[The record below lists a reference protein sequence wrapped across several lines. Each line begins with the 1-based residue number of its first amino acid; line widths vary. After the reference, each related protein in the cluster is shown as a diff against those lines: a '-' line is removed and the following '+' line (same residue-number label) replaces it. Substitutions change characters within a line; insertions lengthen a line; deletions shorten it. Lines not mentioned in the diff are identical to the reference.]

1 MKNLFERHRDR
12 LTSEERDRIWAVVR
26 NGLSRGTGRR
36 SVPAGTTPRHGRS
49 RSDWSGLRLFPVS
62 WRMLAVPPSGRVP
75 RWGGGLSL
83 GAAIRALAI
92 GALAVVALLLVV
104 TRPWERRGTSAP
116 VEPVSTQVI
125 DTTGG
130 AKVAELIP
138 PQRQGMD
145 GAHAD
150 SGFADRAVNP
160 AEGEPRAG
168 RQEEPDRIIVGHPET
183 GAMAARTSPS
193 VRQDGPAAAPVSRS
207 AAASSP
213 SEGFPPSIGVAQR
226 DARTASTGEGV
237 QTNSAAAG
245 SSSRSAAVTPTE
257 TAPSPAAER
266 QITERLPPG
275 PSASPGPA
283 ESLAAG
289 SGERSATDLMAMQQ
303 RALRQ
308 AEEAPAVT
316 PERAT
321 PVLAGHGPG
330 TISGRVTD
338 EKDKPLAYANVVMV
352 GTSWGAFTKSDGIFK
367 IVNVPPGTYVLRTT
381 MVGYED
387 QSVSEVRL
395 LAGSTVTVNFKIK
408 EKPTTIREVEITAA
422 RERIKTKSAQ
432 TGYTL
437 NSDQAADVPPSDV
450 TNLIA
455 LKAGVVA
462 SAGGLHI
469 RGGRAGEAGYEVDGV
484 PLSNP
489 RAGAV
494 AEPGPRVGVSYGW
507 GISAAK
513 APDGTPRVPTTGGT
527 TLPNDEVYDSMFFE
541 HYGVNP
547 FIPTDEDPLSTFAV
561 DVDAASYTVMRR
573 YLEGGHLP
581 DKEAVRVEEFV
592 NFFKQG
598 YPRFDD
604 TDFRIFIE
612 GAPSP
617 FGKGYQLLRVGIKAR
632 EISADNRKQANL
644 VFVID
649 TSGSMDR
656 EDRLELVKRS
666 LRVLVDELRP
676 SDRIGIVVYG
686 SNGRVLLEPISL
698 GPSPSDDGH
707 SPPWRDG
714 WKNPP
719 QIEEAPSA
727 VRERILRA
735 IDNLYPDG
743 STNAEEGLLLGY
755 EMAGRMYRGDAIN
768 RVILCSD
775 GVANV
780 GQTGPE
786 SILNRVR
793 GEAAKGIQIT
803 TIGFG
808 MGNYNDVLMEQLA
821 DKGDGNYYYVDD
833 LAEANRVLSENLTST
848 LQTIARDAKVQVEF
862 DPSRVLRYRL
872 LGFENRDVADRDFRN
887 DKVDAGE
894 IGAGHEVTALYEVK
908 LAEGADRGRIATV
921 RFRYAR
927 PELQR
932 GGAPI
937 VREIEQG
944 FDVPGLFI
952 SFRDASPHFR
962 LDAAVA
968 EFAEILRHS
977 FWAKE
982 SRIADVVPVARAAA
996 DDLPGDDA
1004 VREFVWLV
1012 ERAVDLS
1019 DKLSPEEQRDVQ
1031 GR

>member
-1 MKNLFERHRDR
+1 
-12 LTSEERDRIWAVVR
+12 
-26 NGLSRGTGRR
+26 
-36 SVPAGTTPRHGRS
+36 
-49 RSDWSGLRLFPVS
+49 
-62 WRMLAVPPSGRVP
+62 
-75 RWGGGLSL
+75 
-83 GAAIRALAI
+83 
-92 GALAVVALLLVV
+92 
-104 TRPWERRGTSAP
+104 
-116 VEPVSTQVI
+116 
-125 DTTGG
+125 
-130 AKVAELIP
+130 
-138 PQRQGMD
+138 
-145 GAHAD
+145 
-150 SGFADRAVNP
+150 
-160 AEGEPRAG
+160 
-168 RQEEPDRIIVGHPET
+168 
-183 GAMAARTSPS
+183 
-193 VRQDGPAAAPVSRS
+193 
-207 AAASSP
+207 
-213 SEGFPPSIGVAQR
+213 
-226 DARTASTGEGV
+226 
-237 QTNSAAAG
+237 
-245 SSSRSAAVTPTE
+245 
-257 TAPSPAAER
+257 
-266 QITERLPPG
+266 
-275 PSASPGPA
+275 
-283 ESLAAG
+283 
-289 SGERSATDLMAMQQ
+289 MQQ

-308 AEEAPAVT
+308 SGDAPALT

-321 PVLAGHGPG
+321 AVFTRHGPG

-338 EKDKPLAYANVVMV
+338 EKDKPLAYANVTVV
-352 GTSWGAFTKSDGIFK
+352 GTSWGAFTKDDGSFK
-367 IVNVPPGTYVLRTT
+367 IVNVPPGRYTVRAT
-381 MVGYED
+381 MIGYEQ
-387 QSVSEVRL
+387 QSVPDV
-395 LAGSTVTVNFKIK
+395 TVTAWSTATVSFKIK
-408 EKPTTIREVEITAA
+408 EKPTTLSEVEIVAT
-422 RERIKTKSAQ
+422 RERIKTKSTQ
-432 TGYTL
+432 TGYTIT
-437 NSDQAADVPPSDV
+437 SDEAANLPVKDI

-455 LKAGVVA
+455 LKAGVIA
-462 SAGGLHI
+462 RADGLHI
-469 RGGRAGEAGYEVDGV
+469 RGGRAGQTQYQVDGV
-484 PLSNP
+484 PVPDSRVGSVPAPDPWGGNAS
-489 RAGAV
+489 R
-494 AEPGPRVGVSYGW
+494 GPRMGV
-507 GISAAK
+507 AQ

-592 NFFKQG
+592 NFFKQD

-617 FGKGYQLLRVGIKAR
+617 FGKGYQLLRIGIKAR
-632 EISADNRKQANL
+632 EISAHDRKQANL

-649 TSGSMDR
+649 VSGSMAR

-686 SNGRVLLEPISL
+686 DNGRVLLEPTSL
-698 GPSPSDDGH
+698 GPDRRDDDDA
-707 SPPWRDG
+707 PAQRDG

-719 QIEEAPSA
+719 RNDEAPGA
-727 VRERILRA
+727 GRERILRA
-735 IDNLYPDG
+735 IDNLHPDG

-755 EMAGRMYRGDAIN
+755 DMAGRTYRGGAIN

-780 GQTGPE
+780 GQTGSE

-833 LAEANRVLSENLTST
+833 LAEANRVLAENLTGT

-894 IGAGHEVTALYEVK
+894 IGAGHEVTALYEIK

-927 PELQR
+927 PEPQS
-932 GGAPI
+932 GGAPS

-944 FDVPGLFI
+944 LDVAGLLV
-952 SFRDASPHFR
+952 SFRDASPRFR
-962 LDAAVA
+962 LDAAAA

-977 FWAKE
+977 FWARE

-996 DDLPGDDA
+996 DDLPGDEA
-1004 VREFVWLV
+1004 VREFVRLV
-1012 ERAVDLS
+1012 EKAVDLS
-1019 DKLSPEEQRDVQ
+1019 DKLSPEEQRGVQ

>member
-1 MKNLFERHRDR
+1 
-12 LTSEERDRIWAVVR
+12 
-26 NGLSRGTGRR
+26 
-36 SVPAGTTPRHGRS
+36 
-49 RSDWSGLRLFPVS
+49 
-62 WRMLAVPPSGRVP
+62 
-75 RWGGGLSL
+75 
-83 GAAIRALAI
+83 
-92 GALAVVALLLVV
+92 
-104 TRPWERRGTSAP
+104 
-116 VEPVSTQVI
+116 
-125 DTTGG
+125 
-130 AKVAELIP
+130 
-138 PQRQGMD
+138 
-145 GAHAD
+145 
-150 SGFADRAVNP
+150 
-160 AEGEPRAG
+160 
-168 RQEEPDRIIVGHPET
+168 
-183 GAMAARTSPS
+183 
-193 VRQDGPAAAPVSRS
+193 
-207 AAASSP
+207 
-213 SEGFPPSIGVAQR
+213 
-226 DARTASTGEGV
+226 
-237 QTNSAAAG
+237 
-245 SSSRSAAVTPTE
+245 
-257 TAPSPAAER
+257 
-266 QITERLPPG
+266 
-275 PSASPGPA
+275 
-283 ESLAAG
+283 LAAG

-303 RALRQ
+303 QALRQ
-308 AEEAPAVT
+308 AGEAPAVM

-352 GTSWGAFTKSDGIFK
+352 GTSWGAFTKNDGIFK

-387 QSVSEVRL
+387 QSVSDVRL
-395 LAGSTVTVNFKIK
+395 LAGSTATVNFKIK
-408 EKPTTIREVEITAA
+408 EKPTTISEVEITAT
-422 RERIKTKSAQ
+422 RERIRTKSAQ

-437 NSDQAADVPPSDV
+437 NSDRAAD
-450 TNLIA
+450 
-455 LKAGVVA
+455 
-462 SAGGLHI
+462 
-469 RGGRAGEAGYEVDGV
+469 
-484 PLSNP
+484 
-489 RAGAV
+489 V
-494 AEPGPRVGVSYGW
+494 AEPGPRVGVSHGW
-507 GISAAK
+507 RIGAAK

-686 SNGRVLLEPISL
+686 SNGRVLLEPTSL
-698 GPSPSDDGH
+698 GPDRHGDDN
-707 SPPWRDG
+707 SPPPREG
-714 WKNPP
+714 WKNPS
-719 QIEEAPSA
+719 QDEEAPA
-727 VRERILRA
+727 AGRERILTA
-735 IDNLYPDG
+735 IDNLRPDG
-743 STNAEEGLLLGY
+743 ATNAEEGLFLGY
-755 EMAGRMYRGDAIN
+755 EMAGRMYRDGAIN

-786 SILNRVR
+786 SILHRVR

-808 MGNYNDVLMEQLA
+808 MGNYNDVLMEQIA

-833 LAEANRVLSENLTST
+833 LTEANRVLVENLTGT

-927 PELQR
+927 PEPNR
-932 GGAPI
+932 GGTPS

-944 FDVPGLFI
+944 FDVPGLLV

-1004 VREFVWLV
+1004 IREFVRLV
-1012 ERAVDLS
+1012 ERAADLS
-1019 DKLSPEEQRDVQ
+1019 DKLSPEEQREVQ